1 MKSSVNHEIDAA
13 RVRGATI
20 CGQCGPTGDNR
31 HLWKPKFA
39 TDTMCTE
46 EGKRILDRELA
57 KYYPPPWTLH
67 VDRHC
72 QHLQEFLIDV
82 MTKTLCPRLRSR
94 KASVWPQAEYLQ
106 QLVWRRYYFLAEAKR
121 AGIGGYKKLEG
132 KG

>member
-82 MTKTLCPRLRSR
+82 MTKHCALGYDQERHPCGLRRNTCSSWLEKVLLPRRG
-94 KASVWPQAEYLQ
+94 KACRNRWVQ
-106 QLVWRRYYFLAEAKR
+106 
-121 AGIGGYKKLEG
+121 KLEG